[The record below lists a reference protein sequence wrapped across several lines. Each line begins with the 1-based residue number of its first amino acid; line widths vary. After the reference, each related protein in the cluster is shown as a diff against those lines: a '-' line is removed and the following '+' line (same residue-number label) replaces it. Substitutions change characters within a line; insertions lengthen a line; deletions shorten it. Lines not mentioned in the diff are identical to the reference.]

1 MPRPFRFPCPLP
13 VVATLACALV
23 LVLPQPA
30 AAQDDALTWSDPDA
44 PVLIPEEQR
53 TRGLR
58 ATDAPTADGQPV
70 NGSRSFVPIAPIV
83 PRPVQTGPRTWQLC
97 NASRF
102 DRVSIA
108 IAVPEQR
115 EWLVRGW
122 LMLDQ
127 GDCQVVL
134 RDSMANEVYYLAH
147 PARGRLPG
155 WQVFCIRTD
164 SGFQT
169 VATRQCP
176 DGYVEAGFRRVELD
190 AAMVRTDIR

>member
-1 MPRPFRFPCPLP
+1 MPRPFRFPRPLP
-13 VVATLACALV
+13 LMATLACALA
-23 LVLPQPA
+23 LALPA
-30 AAQDDALTWSDPDA
+30 TAQDEVLHWTDPDA
-44 PVLIPEEQR
+44 PVLIPDELR

-58 ATDAPTADGQPV
+58 ATDTPTAEGQPL
-70 NGSRSFVPIAPIV
+70 NGSRSFIPIAPIV
-83 PRPVQTGPRTWQLC
+83 PRPMQTGPRTWQLC
-97 NASRF
+97 NASRY

-108 IAVPEQR
+108 IAVPSQR
-115 EWLVRGW
+115 DWLVRGW

-164 SGFQT
+164 TGFQT
-169 VATRQCP
+169 AATRECP
-176 DGYVEAGFRRVELD
+176 EGYVEAGFRRVELD
-190 AAMVRTDIR
+190 SGLVRTDIR